1 MRREAL
7 QIGDPTTSTSFA
19 IEILLSLTAMVA
31 MLSMTIEHSLTLSPT
46 PPPVTAL
53 IITFVHSLSY
63 SLHYSGLYVFVFLLV
78 GEYTSSLVS
87 CVLNSVLLVFV

>member
-1 MRREAL
+1 M
-7 QIGDPTTSTSFA
+7 
-19 IEILLSLTAMVA
+19 EILLSLTVMVA
-31 MLSMTIEHSLTLSPT
+31 MLSVTIEHSLTLSPT

-78 GEYTSSLVS
+78 GEYTLSF
-87 CVLNSVLLVFV
+87 LVFLIQYCWLLCSRFHRSRIHFEMKTGKW